1 MPGDDENV
9 GNGYCENL
17 ADVIISCFNFLKIV
31 TKQYILGLPN
41 IVMLFFQLLIL
52 EFISEKT
59 AACRLLSRGPFIN
72 INSVKKL
79 RAP

>member
-41 IVMLFFQLLIL
+41 IVMLF
-52 EFISEKT
+52 IS
-59 AACRLLSRGPFIN
+59 I
-72 INSVKKL
+72 INSGIYL
-79 RAP
+79 